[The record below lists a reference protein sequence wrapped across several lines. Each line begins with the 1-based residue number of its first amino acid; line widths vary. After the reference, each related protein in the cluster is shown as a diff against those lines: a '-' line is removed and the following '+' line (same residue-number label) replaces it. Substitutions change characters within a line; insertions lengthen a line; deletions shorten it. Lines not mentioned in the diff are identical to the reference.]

1 MDEMSDPS
9 AVPRSDDP
17 GFRRGRAPVPAN
29 AGGGLDAGAAGAPA
43 GSAHA
48 LPAIAAMLA
57 ARAARGDAAAFEGL
71 YRQHAGLVYT
81 TCRRLCGDPG
91 RAEELAQDAFVR
103 AWRGLSSYKGGN
115 FASWIR
121 RIALNVALD
130 DRRAAAGSARPFE
143 DAADADA
150 LPAPPARAAERLDL
164 ERAIARLPHG
174 ARTVFVLYE
183 IEGLAHQEIAGLL
196 GVAEATSK
204 TQLHRARLLLR
215 EALTP

>member
-1 MDEMSDPS
+1 MSDMGDSS
-9 AVPRSDDP
+9 AIPRREIDE
-17 GFRRGRAPVPAN
+17 RERGRT
-29 AGGGLDAGAAGAPA
+29 AGSGAPE
-43 GSAHA
+43 
-48 LPAIAAMLA
+48 AIAAMLA
-57 ARAARGDAAAFEGL
+57 ARAARGDVAAFEGL
-71 YRQHAGLVYT
+71 YRQHAGLVYA
-81 TCRRLCGDPG
+81 TCLRLCGNPS

-103 AWRGLSSYKGGN
+103 AWRGLAGFKGGT
-115 FASWIR
+115 FAAWIR

-130 DRRAAAGSARPFE
+130 DRRAASGAARPFE
-143 DAADADA
+143 DAAAA
-150 LPAPPARAAERLDL
+150 ELVPAPAARPAERLDL

-204 TQLHRARLLLR
+204 TQLHRARMLLR